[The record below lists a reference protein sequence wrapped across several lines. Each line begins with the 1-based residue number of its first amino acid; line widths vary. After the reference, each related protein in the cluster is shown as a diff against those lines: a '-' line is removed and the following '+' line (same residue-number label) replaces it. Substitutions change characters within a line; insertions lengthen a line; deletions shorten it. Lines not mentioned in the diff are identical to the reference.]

1 LLKSDHVASNPDSN
15 GSQTIEAASS
25 IAQKAYWGEGGTSR
39 STLHEDLFI
48 STEKFFTLSI

>member
-48 STEKFFTLSI
+48 STKKFFTLSI